1 MLGKLSIYLFLL
13 LIIPD
18 IYIYKLYITRSTGG
32 SPFGWLW
39 FLPSVFLVFTLVW
52 ILLSSRDALAIQ
64 SLIGTFTIAYMTIVL
79 PKTIFMVCSLLDL
92 PLKYLLKW
100 QISLL
105 AGWESYWELA

>member
-39 FLPSVFLVFTLVW
+39 FLPSVLLVFTLV
-52 ILLSSRDALAIQ
+52 LD
-64 SLIGTFTIAYMTIVL
+64 FTIL
-79 PKTIFMVCSLLDL
+79 
-92 PLKYLLKW
+92 
-100 QISLL
+100 
-105 AGWESYWELA
+105 